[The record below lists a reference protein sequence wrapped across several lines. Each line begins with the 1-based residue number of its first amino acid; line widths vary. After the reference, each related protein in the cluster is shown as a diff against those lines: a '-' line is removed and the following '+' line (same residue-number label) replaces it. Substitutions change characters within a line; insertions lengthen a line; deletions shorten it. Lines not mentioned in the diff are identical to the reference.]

1 MTVIGTGI
9 FDVSFNISS
18 PKTARISPF
27 RKATSRPRLSPAS
40 VITEKCAVWTSIH
53 LGSSLSFANAGSAG
67 KKLRAPSNA
76 NTKPICGENS
86 KGWEKKDGG
95 GLMTVRTNFLE
106 MLARQP
112 ADATRADLRH
122 LRHNLFARRG
132 RHRKLA
138 RDPVHDGGPRGA
150 AFARRLTWP
159 APRAHVTLS
168 SVIAPT
174 TSRLA
179 WIDWMRGLACVLMFQ
194 THCYDAWLGGD

>member
-67 KKLRAPSNA
+67 NKLSAPSNA

-86 KGWEKKDGG
+86 RGWRTKDWRC
-95 GLMTVRTNFLE
+95 LMTARTNFLE

-138 RDPVHDGGPRGA
+138 RDPVHDGRPRA
-150 AFARRLTWP
+150 AALAPRLSSP
-159 APRAHVTLS
+159 PPRAHV
-168 SVIAPT
+168 A
-174 TSRLA
+174 
-179 WIDWMRGLACVLMFQ
+179 
-194 THCYDAWLGGD
+194 